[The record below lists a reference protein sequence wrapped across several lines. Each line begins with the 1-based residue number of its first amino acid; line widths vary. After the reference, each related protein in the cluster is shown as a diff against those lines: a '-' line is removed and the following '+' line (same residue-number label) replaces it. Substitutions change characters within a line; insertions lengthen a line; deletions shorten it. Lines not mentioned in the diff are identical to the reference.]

1 MDCYSTSPRIPGIA
15 LLMYLEI
22 NDMYIKAT
30 SDNGIW
36 KRNFYGGSELKQEE
50 SLIHDVG

>member
-1 MDCYSTSPRIPGIA
+1 
-15 LLMYLEI
+15 MYLEI

-36 KRNFYGGSELKQEE
+36 KRDFYGGLGAETGRPVE
-50 SLIHDVG
+50 SLIHDVR